1 MEHRSLTYVERL
13 MNLHVLMETKQMLQT
28 KLAEM
33 NGDDQSFELVKEDLR
48 KIEEEIKSYA
58 DEQSIEAL
66 DQSMPHALFNP
77 AVTEELDTQ

>member
-13 MNLHVLMETKQMLQT
+13 MNLHVLMETRQMLQT

-58 DEQSIEAL
+58 DEQSMEVL